1 VDKRWISKGLSVSR
15 EALALDISR
24 IVSRVVS
31 GEAVDTVERGAALA
45 AKYPE
50 VGMSGESIS
59 EAIARAAGMVGM
71 IKSAPPPQRMPPVT
85 RSEPVAAKVA
95 VEPPGAPEVALLA
108 KPSAPA
114 VEAQSPLRADP
125 AIPPSAQAIDDL
137 LAAAID
143 AEIGDLVSGRRPPD
157 APGRNGSMPALPD
170 GTPAETPAE
179 HGTSRKGPLAALR
192 RALFKD

>member
-1 VDKRWISKGLSVSR
+1 VDKRWISKGLSLSR

-71 IKSAPPPQRMPPVT
+71 IKSAPPPQRMPPLPRAQSVAAAAIA
-85 RSEPVAAKVA
+85 EQAAAPDAGPVA
-95 VEPPGAPEVALLA
+95 EPEVPVVEAR
-108 KPSAPA
+108 SAP
-114 VEAQSPLRADP
+114 P
-125 AIPPSAQAIDDL
+125 AAPVVPSSAQAFDDL

-143 AEIGDLVSGRRPPD
+143 AEIGDLVSGRRPPTNG
-157 APGRNGSMPALPD
+157 ATPGHDGPA
-170 GTPAETPAE
+170 GA
-179 HGTSRKGPLAALR
+179 HGEPELARKGPLAALR

>member
-1 VDKRWISKGLSVSR
+1 MDKRWISKGLSLSR

-24 IVSRVVS
+24 VVSRVVS

-71 IKSAPPPQRMPPVT
+71 IKSAPPPSKMPPSV
-85 RSEPVAAKVA
+85 RSEPGAAKFGVDPA
-95 VEPPGAPEVALLA
+95 VAPEIAVTAAPLPA
-108 KPSAPA
+108 IEAQPPPRAAPA
-114 VEAQSPLRADP
+114 V
-125 AIPPSAQAIDDL
+125 PSSTQAIDDL

-157 APGRNGSMPALPD
+157 APGANGALPATQD
-170 GTPAETPAE
+170 APAEMHPE
-179 HGTSRKGPLAALR
+179 QGTSRKGPLAALR